1 VCDRID
7 RGVMR
12 TQTPH
17 SNCLKL
23 IAAVLAVIAVPL
35 LSLALLAATAPGP
48 GRFDTVVDD
57 PFGLLEGSATA
68 GLRVREN
75 DPLAIE
81 AFFPRESY
89 RPGTTARLQFAS
101 RLRGVRLQVFHVGP
115 ESQKTLG
122 DMEMRGVPVTAP
134 VLIPR
139 TGPGL
144 TTSVEIGNWETG
156 LYFAQLTRPGG
167 RIGYAPFVVPP
178 KRLGQHRVAVVIPTR
193 TWQAYNFRDD
203 DNDGHGDTWYATS
216 GHSTARLYRPFLNR
230 GVPPHFRAYDLYFL
244 HWLNRTGKQVD
255 FLSQAEL
262 DGITPATLRGLYD
275 VLVFP
280 GHHEYVTTGEYDAVE
295 GFRDRGGSLV
305 MLSADNFFW
314 RIDLQNGVMTRIA
327 KWRELGRPEAALL
340 GVQYIGNDTGTHR
353 GAWHLRKAPATD
365 WLFAGTGSTAGKAF
379 SNAGIEIDH
388 TASSSPRGTQVI
400 GEIPDLLGPG
410 MTGQMTYYST
420 SRGAQVFSAGAF
432 SLAGSIRQRPVAK
445 LLENIWARFTGAP
458 ELTLRLSTSR

>member
-1 VCDRID
+1 
-7 RGVMR
+7 MR

-23 IAAVLAVIAVPL
+23 TTAVLALIAVPL

-48 GRFDTVVDD
+48 SRFDTVTDD

-68 GLRVREN
+68 GLRARQN

-81 AFFPRESY
+81 AFFLRESY
-89 RPGTTARLQFAS
+89 RPGTTARLRFATT
-101 RLRGVRLQVFHVGP
+101 LQDVRLQVFHVGP
-115 ESQKTLG
+115 ERQKTVG
-122 DMEMRGVPVTAP
+122 NKEMRGVAVTAP

-139 TGPGL
+139 IGPGL
-144 TTSVEIGNWETG
+144 TTPVDIGNWETG
-156 LYFAQLTRPGG
+156 LYFAQLTGPGG

-178 KRLGQHRVAVVIPTR
+178 RRLGQHRVAVVMPTR

-203 DNDGHGDTWYATS
+203 DRDGHGDTWYATS
-216 GHSTARLYRPFLNR
+216 GRSTARLYRPFLDR

-262 DGITPATLRGLYD
+262 DGIAPATLRGHYD

-295 GFRDRGGSLV
+295 GFRDLGGSLM

-314 RIDLQNGVMTRIA
+314 RIDLRNGVMTRIA

-340 GVQYIGNDTGTHR
+340 GVQYIGNDRGEHR
-353 GAWHLRKAPATD
+353 GAWHLRKAPATG
-365 WLFAGTGSTAGKAF
+365 WLFAGTGSTTGRAF
-379 SNAGIEIDH
+379 SNAGVEIDH
-388 TASSSPRGTQVI
+388 TAPSSPRGTQVI

-432 SLAGSIRQRPVAK
+432 SLAGSIRQRPVAR
-445 LLENIWARFTGAP
+445 LLENIWARFAGTP
-458 ELTLRLSTSR
+458 DLTLRLSTSR

>member
-1 VCDRID
+1 
-7 RGVMR
+7 MR

-23 IAAVLAVIAVPL
+23 TTAVLALIAVPL

-48 GRFDTVVDD
+48 SRFDTVTDD

-68 GLRVREN
+68 GLRARQN

-81 AFFPRESY
+81 AFFLRESY
-89 RPGTTARLQFAS
+89 RPGTTARLRFATT
-101 RLRGVRLQVFHVGP
+101 LQDVRLQVFHVGP
-115 ESQKTLG
+115 ERQKTVG
-122 DMEMRGVPVTAP
+122 NKEMHGVAVTAP

-139 TGPGL
+139 IGPGL
-144 TTSVEIGNWETG
+144 TTPVEIGNWETG
-156 LYFAQLTRPGG
+156 LYFAQLTGPGG

-178 KRLGQHRVAVVIPTR
+178 RRLGQHRVAVVMPTR

-203 DNDGHGDTWYATS
+203 DRDGHGDTWYATS
-216 GHSTARLYRPFLNR
+216 GRSTARLYRPFLDR

-262 DGITPATLRGLYD
+262 DGIAPATLRGHYD

-295 GFRDRGGSLV
+295 GFRDLGGSLM

-314 RIDLQNGVMTRIA
+314 RIDIRNGVMTRIA

-340 GVQYIGNDTGTHR
+340 GVQYIGNDRGEHR
-353 GAWHLRKAPATD
+353 GAWHLRKAPATG
-365 WLFAGTGSTAGKAF
+365 WLFAGTGSTTGRAF
-379 SNAGIEIDH
+379 SNAGVEIDH
-388 TASSSPRGTQVI
+388 TAPSSPRGTQVI

-432 SLAGSIRQRPVAK
+432 SLAGSIRQRPVAR
-445 LLENIWARFTGAP
+445 LLENIWARFAGTP
-458 ELTLRLSTSR
+458 DLTLRLSTSR